1 MILLIDNYDSFV
13 YNLARYFGR
22 LGQETRV
29 VRNTAIDVAGV
40 EALGPEA
47 IVLSPGPCTPREA
60 GCSLAVVAE
69 LHREV
74 PILGVCLGHQA
85 IAEALGGR
93 VVRAAEPVHGRTSP
107 IRHDG
112 RGVFRDLPATIVG
125 CRYHSL
131 VVDEVSL
138 PDCLE
143 VSARTED
150 GTVMALRHRELCLV
164 GLQFH
169 PESILTDTGYLLLAG
184 FLRVA
189 GLPVPSRLPTIEGEL
204 RRRVPPPLGR
214 PAGTTAVVEDQ
225 SGPTQSVGTR
235 GKRFTRPA

>member
-22 LGQETRV
+22 LGHETRV
-29 VRNTAIDVAGV
+29 LRNTAIDVPGV
-40 EALGPEA
+40 QALGPAA
-47 IVLSPGPCTPREA
+47 IVLSPGPCTPRQA
-60 GCSLAVVAE
+60 GCSLSVVRE

-93 VVRAAEPVHGRTSP
+93 VVRAAEPIHGRTTL
-107 IRHDG
+107 IHHDG
-112 RGVFRDLPATIVG
+112 RGVFHDLPSPVVG

-131 VVDEVSL
+131 VVDEGTL

-143 VSARTED
+143 VSARTEE
-150 GTVMALRHRELCLV
+150 GTVMALRHRELPVV

-169 PESILTDTGYLLLAG
+169 PESILTDTGYRLLAG

-189 GLPVPSRLPTIEGEL
+189 GLPVPSSLPTIEGEL
-204 RRRVPPPLGR
+204 RERVPPPLGR
-214 PAGTTAVVEDQ
+214 VK
-225 SGPTQSVGTR
+225 
-235 GKRFTRPA
+235 GKRAAAKD